1 MVAASDT
8 RRSRRTAL
16 SEAEADPYL
25 GRVIAQRYKLA
36 RCVGRGGM
44 GAVYDAMH
52 VQTEKRVAVKILA
65 PRLSRDLKLITRF
78 RREAMAA
85 SRLDHENCVAVY
97 DFGEDTDGTFY
108 ITMEYVDGVGLGQ
121 DIKKNGPMTAE
132 RCIHVGVQLLSAL
145 DAAHASGILHRDLK
159 PQNIMLTRVAGRDD
173 VVKVVDFGIAKFID
187 NSPEDQVALTIPG
200 TIFGTPEYMSPEQA
214 RGESLDARSD
224 VYSAA
229 VVLWHCLL
237 GRSPFRGKTV
247 RETLTKVFSDDP
259 PSPVAERPGADI
271 PAALLDALSG
281 ALVKERDQRTPDAA
295 TFLAEV
301 QRLST
306 RNVSLGPPQQFAPTP
321 GILPDG
327 SAPETLADDEHSNPR
342 LRRPRVPTEVGHSP
356 SDAGA
361 AARASAYRG
370 AVSDERDGPEL
381 PPPEMSRND
390 TDVFASASSL
400 AIADAVTAPL
410 LQHDVDE
417 TPDEISRAP
426 QGVMHTNAAS
436 DTSARVQG
444 GADVDDWDRR
454 ANKRRVWLAAF
465 AALIVVGV
473 ALVFVWPRDG
483 GDGPDVLPE
492 RVVVVDLAAPAPD
505 GFVKDETACET
516 AMARARDLVAQAS
529 SLNDEERREREDAA
543 LIAYADA
550 IRQDPEHAAAHRGY
564 ATLLFQ
570 HRRFREARRHIERA
584 IALDES
590 SRAHFVVILKLIE
603 MTERSHNNAA
613 DAGAQAID
621 DAAPSKAD

>member
-1 MVAASDT
+1 
-8 RRSRRTAL
+8 L

-25 GRVIAQRYKLA
+25 GRVIAQRYRLA

-44 GAVYDAMH
+44 GAVYDAQH

-132 RCIHVGVQLLSAL
+132 RCVHVAVQLLSAL

-259 PSPVAERPGADI
+259 PSPTAERPGAEI
-271 PAALLDALSG
+271 PAALLSALSG
-281 ALVKERDQRTPDAA
+281 ALAKERDRRTPDAA
-295 TFLAEV
+295 TFLAEM
-301 QRLST
+301 QRLGT
-306 RNVSLGPPQQFAPTP
+306 RSVPLGPPQQFAPTP

-327 SAPETLADDEHSNPR
+327 TAPETLADDEHSNPG
-342 LRRPRVPTEVGHSP
+342 LRKPRIPTELGRP
-356 SDAGA
+356 PADARSAEELA
-361 AARASAYRG
+361 AQKAQDLQSRPD
-370 AVSDERDGPEL
+370 DENDGPEL
-381 PPPEMSRND
+381 PPPEMTQHD
-390 TDVFASASSL
+390 TDVFASSSST
-400 AIADAVTAPL
+400 AMAEAVTAPL
-410 LQHDVDE
+410 AVDVAE
-417 TPDEISRAP
+417 SPSTGNSN
-426 QGVMHTNAAS
+426 G
-436 DTSARVQG
+436 ARV
-444 GADVDDWDRR
+444 ASLTTSSASAANDDDESAVVAMRGDKRR
-454 ANKRRVWLAAF
+454 AVLVAF
-465 AALIVVGV
+465 AGLILVGV
-473 ALVFVWPRDG
+473 LLVVLMPSG
-483 GDGPDVLPE
+483 GDDPEAVDVPT
-492 RVVVVDLAAPAPD
+492 RVVVVDLAAPAPT
-505 GFVKDETACET
+505 GFVKDGAAHDTQLS
-516 AMARARDLVAQAS
+516 RARDLVGQAGA
-529 SLNDEERREREDAA
+529 LADLERRAVEDEA
-543 LIAYADA
+543 LVAFAEA
-550 IRQDPEHAAAHRGY
+550 IRADPESVSAHHGY

-570 HRRFREARRHIERA
+570 HHRYRDARRHIERA
-584 IALDES
+584 IALDENQ
-590 SRAHFVVILKLIE
+590 RAHFALVLKAIE
-603 MTERSHNNAA
+603 MAEKSPP
-613 DAGAQAID
+613 
-621 DAAPSKAD
+621 APPDGENEATTP